1 MKKILFLACL
11 PVVALY
17 SCCGNGDKTQ
27 ETFGKVFKEVK
38 AEYAPDSRSK
48 TFDLSIEKV
57 GQDYVLRGSTNQPEA
72 KAALEKA
79 LADAGVKA
87 LDSIKMLPDAALEGK
102 IYGVSTQS
110 VINFRTSGKYSA
122 ESATQ
127 VMMGTPLQ
135 VLEKKGGWTRAITPE
150 GYISWVTSGSIAY
163 MDKAEYDAYMAA
175 KKVVVITK
183 YTTMYE
189 QPNVGSQMVSD
200 VVWGN
205 ILLDLGT
212 QGAWQKVSIADGR
225 VGYIQKAFVT
235 DFEKWVD
242 SRNPTADN
250 IIETAK
256 QFIGVPYMW
265 GGTSIKAVDC
275 SGFMK
280 SSYFLN
286 GVVLARDAS
295 QQCLTGDDVDI
306 KEYVDGGNHTVEALK
321 NLQKG
326 DLIFFGRKATA
337 EQKERI
343 THVGMY
349 IGNGIFIHSA
359 TKVRINS
366 LIPTDSNYYD
376 GSKRLV
382 RAQRVIG
389 NVDNGKGVM
398 SVKSLYF

>member
-135 VLEKKGGWTRAITPE
+135 VLE
-150 GYISWVTSGSIAY
+150 
-163 MDKAEYDAYMAA
+163 
-175 KKVVVITK
+175 
-183 YTTMYE
+183 
-189 QPNVGSQMVSD
+189 
-200 VVWGN
+200 
-205 ILLDLGT
+205 
-212 QGAWQKVSIADGR
+212 
-225 VGYIQKAFVT
+225 
-235 DFEKWVD
+235 
-242 SRNPTADN
+242 
-250 IIETAK
+250 
-256 QFIGVPYMW
+256 
-265 GGTSIKAVDC
+265 
-275 SGFMK
+275 
-280 SSYFLN
+280 
-286 GVVLARDAS
+286 
-295 QQCLTGDDVDI
+295 
-306 KEYVDGGNHTVEALK
+306 
-321 NLQKG
+321 
-326 DLIFFGRKATA
+326 
-337 EQKERI
+337 
-343 THVGMY
+343 
-349 IGNGIFIHSA
+349 
-359 TKVRINS
+359 
-366 LIPTDSNYYD
+366 
-376 GSKRLV
+376 
-382 RAQRVIG
+382 
-389 NVDNGKGVM
+389 
-398 SVKSLYF
+398 